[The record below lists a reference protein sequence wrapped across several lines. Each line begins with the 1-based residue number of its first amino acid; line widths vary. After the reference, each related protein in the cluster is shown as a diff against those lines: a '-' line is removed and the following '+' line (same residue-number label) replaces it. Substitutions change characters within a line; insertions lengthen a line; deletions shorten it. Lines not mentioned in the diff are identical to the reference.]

1 GCADCAEVKPGGRV
15 AAAFPDRAEMPDA
28 AATLTKDRQR
38 MELTALSAPAV
49 LFTVGMIAFPVIYT
63 IWLSFQSFSSTGKKS
78 FAVVVFHAER
88 LSGLGRSLFSSPFMM
103 TPVVAGMMWLV
114 FLGPWLGAANYTL

>member
-38 MELTALSAPAV
+38 LELTALSAPAV

-63 IWLSFQSFSSTGKKS
+63 IWLSFQSFSSTGKQS
-78 FAVVVFHAER
+78 LA
-88 LSGLGRSLFSSPFMM
+88 GL
-103 TPVVAGMMWLV
+103 
-114 FLGPWLGAANYTL
+114 ANYARLVSDNEFWHGLWVTVALYVLSLTLQLVLGV